1 MPVQYRE
8 RPKHRTKFENR
19 IAGYLAWMDD
29 ANPEGKKGRKLLS
42 LSQLAISED
51 AKVAMVEQWQA
62 LRVGKSRSIK
72 KADIHK
78 SFAKFLQQVDEVS
91 ASNPIVLRRVVA
103 RDGTIYPLR
112 TEITVVVKHAVKT
125 AKAFI
130 HELKWLEQL
139 FGKGASDDLAIDAFS
154 ESFHHLVV
162 THHRK
167 PPHLLTEEDK
177 KINRVLDHLID
188 WGQFEVENPIDQPLW
203 GKIGKHDEE
212 GYLLVYWIC
221 GPRGESNEESRIFAP
236 DTVNEL
242 DAIGE
247 GNWFYGAGRVF
258 LDRIEWTSRPVQV
271 PDPHDEAA
279 VRAAWDL
286 IPSHV
291 MSNLDAW
298 PLKKRG

>member
-19 IAGYLAWMDD
+19 IGAKLAWMDVAKSD
-29 ANPEGKKGRKLLS
+29 RKKGRELLS
-42 LSQLAISED
+42 LAQLAISKD
-51 AKVAMVEQWQA
+51 ARTAMVEQWQA
-62 LRVGKSRSIK
+62 LRIGKSK
-72 KADIHK
+72 TGTAADVHK
-78 SFAKFLQQVDEVS
+78 SIAKFLQQVDEVS

-125 AKAFI
+125 AEAFI

-139 FGKGASDDLAIDAFS
+139 FGKGASDELAIVAFS

-167 PPHLLTEEDK
+167 PPHLLTEEDR

-203 GKIGKHDEE
+203 GKIGKRDEK
-212 GYLLVYWIC
+212 GHLLVYWIC
-221 GPRGESNEESRIFAP
+221 GPGGESNEESRIFAP
-236 DTVNEL
+236 DIVDEL
-242 DAIGE
+242 DEIGE
-247 GNWFYGAGRVF
+247 GQWFYGAGRVF

-271 PDPHDEAA
+271 PDPRDEAA

-291 MSNLDAW
+291 MSDLNAW